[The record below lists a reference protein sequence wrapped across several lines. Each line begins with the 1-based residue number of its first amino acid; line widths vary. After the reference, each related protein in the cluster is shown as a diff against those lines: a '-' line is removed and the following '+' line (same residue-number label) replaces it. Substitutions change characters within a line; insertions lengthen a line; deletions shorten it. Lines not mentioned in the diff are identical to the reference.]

1 MPEDSPEA
9 RDGTPPVNEIQ
20 PPSEAPAAS
29 GSDGIPRTI
38 QFTGSAREYFGIWIV
53 NLALGIATVGVYSAW
68 AKVRSRQYFLGHT
81 LILGDRMEYHAT
93 GIMILK
99 GRLIAV
105 AAIAAYAALGFV
117 EPWAQPVV
125 LAALVPLYPV
135 IINHALRFN
144 ARMTSWRNVRFA
156 WHGRYWGVLKIAVLW
171 PLAAILTLGLLVPR
185 ATRVGREYVACHH
198 ALGDTRFVAATRT
211 RRYWGAYLR
220 AIMLGALMS
229 MVGGVVAFLV
239 ILALRSASSGS
250 IMAAPAA
257 QLATGL
263 VGLAVWSLPFIYFR
277 IAARNIAIDALK
289 LGDAATFRSSL
300 SPLRYT
306 WIVATNFIVSILSV
320 LMMVPWAAI
329 RRYRYQAG
337 CITVVPMATDATFS
351 DSLAGPTGAVGE
363 EYGEFAG
370 IEIGL

>member
-1 MPEDSPEA
+1 MPSQ
-9 RDGTPPVNEIQ
+9 I
-20 PPSEAPAAS
+20 S
-29 GSDGIPRTI
+29 GSRIGTSPVIDIHPPPRVLSAP
-38 QFTGSAREYFGIWIV
+38 QPVEFTGSAREYFGIWIV
-53 NLALGIATVGVYSAW
+53 NLALGIATAGTYSAW

-105 AAIAAYAALGFV
+105 AAIAAYAALGLV
-117 EPWAQPVV
+117 EPWMQPVV

-135 IINHALRFN
+135 IINHALRFS
-144 ARMTSWRNVRFA
+144 ARMTSWRTVRFS
-156 WHGRYWGVLKIAVLW
+156 WHGKYWGVLKISVLW
-171 PLAAILTLGLLVPR
+171 PLAAILTFGILVPR
-185 ATRVGREYVACHH
+185 AARAGREYVACHH
-198 ALGDTRFVAATRT
+198 ALGQTRFAATTRT

-220 AIMLGALMS
+220 AIALGALTGMT
-229 MVGGVVAFLV
+229 GGMAAFLV

-250 IMAAPAA
+250 TLAAPAA

-289 LGDAATFRSSL
+289 LGDAADFRSSL
-300 SPLRYT
+300 SPLHYT
-306 WIVATNFIVSILSV
+306 WIVATNFIVSILSA

-337 CITVVPMATDATFS
+337 CITVIPLVADATFS
-351 DSLAGPTGAVGE
+351 DSPAGPTGAAGQ
-363 EYGEFAG
+363 EYGDLAS

>member
-1 MPEDSPEA
+1 M
-9 RDGTPPVNEIQ
+9 NEIQ
-20 PPSEAPAAS
+20 PPSQAPSAPGSGEAPRP
-29 GSDGIPRTI
+29 IE
-38 QFTGSAREYFGIWIV
+38 FTGSAREYFGIWIV
-53 NLALGIATVGVYSAW
+53 NLALGIATVGIYSAW

-117 EPWAQPVV
+117 EPWAQPVI

-185 ATRVGREYVACHH
+185 AARVGREYVACHH
-198 ALGDTRFVAATRT
+198 ALGHTRFVAATHAGP
-211 RRYWGAYLR
+211 YWGAYLG
-220 AIMLGALMS
+220 AIMLGA
-229 MVGGVVAFLV
+229 VIAVAAGVAAFA
-239 ILALRSASSGS
+239 LAFAVRSASSGY
-250 IMAAPAA
+250 AF
-257 QLATGL
+257 ATEAVIGL
-263 VGLAVWSLPFIYFR
+263 VVLAVGAIPFIYFR
-277 IAARNIAIDALK
+277 VAARNIVIDALK
-289 LGDAATFRSSL
+289 LGSVATFGSSL
-300 SPLRYT
+300 IALRYT
-306 WIVATNFIVSILSV
+306 WIVATNFIVSILSAF
-320 LMMVPWAAI
+320 LLAPWAAI
-329 RRYRYQAG
+329 RRYRYQAT
-337 CITVVPMATDATFS
+337 CITITPMVADAAFS
-351 DSLAGPTGAVGE
+351 DSLAGSTGAVGE

>member
-1 MPEDSPEA
+1 MND
-9 RDGTPPVNEIQ
+9 IQ
-20 PPSEAPAAS
+20 PPSQVPSAPS
-29 GSDGIPRTI
+29 CGRVPRPVE
-38 QFTGSAREYFGIWIV
+38 FTGLAREYFGIWIV

-81 LILGDRMEYHAT
+81 LILGDRMEYHAN

-105 AAIAAYAALGFV
+105 AAIAAYAGLGFV

-156 WHGRYWGVLKIAVLW
+156 WDGRYWGVLKIAVFW

-185 ATRVGREYVACHH
+185 AARASREYVACHH
-198 ALGDTRFVAATRT
+198 ALGQTRFAAATRT

-229 MVGGVVAFLV
+229 MVGSVVAFLV
-239 ILALRSASSGS
+239 ILVLRSASSGS
-250 IMAAPAA
+250 NMAVPAV
-257 QLATGL
+257 QLVT
-263 VGLAVWSLPFIYFR
+263 GLAVWSLPFIYFR
-277 IAARNIAIDALK
+277 IAVRNIAIDALK

-306 WIVATNFIVSILSV
+306 WIVATNFIVSILSA

-337 CITVVPMATDATFS
+337 CITVTPMAADATFS